1 MKKQT
6 LFSGIL
12 ALIIMFSGCE
22 PNKDILDELDEIIK
36 EENADFLKYQ
46 DKIPAVA
53 EYTLTE
59 ADYALSD
66 NSGVR
71 DYKNFS
77 DYDPAKDNLPYILDQ
92 KFFSLAAGT
101 EMIVSYNYY
110 RGSSENA
117 KYVDDPEEY
126 ELVTADYD
134 AMGEESGEPGKYDN
148 FSSSTLPV
156 AFIPDWL
163 LTKYPAAVDE
173 DNVKILYQY
182 YAGTTTTEYD
192 FFYFLDGVWHMIP
205 ESYELVSDDYD
216 SMGPPGNYNNFD
228 SSIPPN
234 DYVPTFLALKFPY
247 AKADD
252 NMVVVYRFYEG
263 GGVTVTE
270 AREYVFD
277 GTEWAEYQSVVVA
290 SSIFKF
296 TADGWLFVPPIKFIK
311 SVLAPT
317 ITYTLNDDDYEMI
330 GEGKYDNFDLRAGK
344 IHETEEARI
353 ASITLIL
360 KARFNIVVG
369 DVFEVTYDYY
379 DGANG
384 TDSIVLEAVSD
395 E

>member
-1 MKKQT
+1 MNKQT

-12 ALIIMFSGCE
+12 ALIILFSGCE
-22 PNKDILDELDEIIK
+22 PNKDILDELEKTIK

-46 DKIPAVA
+46 DKIPSVA

-59 ADYALSD
+59 EDYALSD
-66 NSGVR
+66 NYSVKT
-71 DYKNFS
+71 YMNFS
-77 DYDPAKDNLPYILDQ
+77 DYDPVADNLPYILDE

-101 EMIVSYNYY
+101 EMVVSYNFY
-110 RGSSENA
+110 RGSSDNA
-117 KYVDDPEEY
+117 KYVDDPDEY
-126 ELVTADYD
+126 ELVPADYD

-163 LTKYPAAVDE
+163 LTKYPAAVDG

-192 FFYFLDGVWHMIP
+192 FFYFLDTVWYMVP
-205 ESYELVSDDYD
+205 NSYELESGDYD

-228 SSIPPN
+228 SSMPPN
-234 DYVPTFLALKFPY
+234 DYVPTFLKLKFPY

-252 NMVVVYRFYEG
+252 NKVVVYRFYEG

-270 AREYVFD
+270 AREYIFD
-277 GTEWAEYQSVVVA
+277 GMVWKEYQSTIVA

-296 TADGWLFVPPIKFIK
+296 TEDGWLFVPPIKFIK
-311 SVLAPT
+311 SVKAPT
-317 ITYTLNDDDYEMI
+317 IMYTMVDDDYAMI
-330 GEGKYDNFDLRAGK
+330 GEGNYDNFDFRPGK
-344 IHETEEARI
+344 IHETEAARI
-353 ASITLIL
+353 ASITIIL

-379 DGANG
+379 DGESG
-384 TDSIVLEAVSD
+384 TESIVLEAISD